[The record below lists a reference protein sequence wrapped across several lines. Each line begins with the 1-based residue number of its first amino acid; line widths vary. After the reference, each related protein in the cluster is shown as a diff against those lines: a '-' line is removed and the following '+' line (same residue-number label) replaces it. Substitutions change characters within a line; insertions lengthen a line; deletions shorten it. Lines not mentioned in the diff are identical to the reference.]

1 MNVDQT
7 YALGVQ
13 EYEDRPALSVSER
26 VAFFFGTASP
36 ILPLWI
42 AATYLGA
49 VLGTAIPPAFGL
61 DFAVPITFL
70 AIVGPALRTPA
81 HIAAALASI
90 TTAILLSGIPWNL
103 WLLIAG
109 AVGMA
114 TGAEVERQMA
124 KRAERAK

>member
-1 MNVDQT
+1 MTVPD
-7 YALGVQ
+7 
-13 EYEDRPALSVSER
+13 R
-26 VAFFFGTASP
+26 VAFFFGTATP

-49 VLGTAIPPAFGL
+49 VLGTAIPPEFGL

-81 HIAAALASI
+81 HVAAALASI
-90 TTAILLSGIPWNL
+90 TTAIVLSGIPWNL

-114 TGAEVERQMA
+114 VGAEVERQTT
-124 KRAERAK
+124 KRMERPR